1 MVSTPRSAVVLG
13 ARTLGGAI
21 VDRLL
26 ADGWRVAAVARSPD
40 TLAAVRARGPL
51 ALALRAD
58 AADPAEMRAA
68 LDAARDAHG
77 GPDLIV
83 NAVNASRPM
92 VGDPFGGGPVE
103 HASME
108 TFRGWGVAVAEQA
121 FVFLTTGI
129 AALRAAGGG
138 RLIQVTGGSSR
149 QAKAGRGP
157 WAAGAFATRALV
169 HAAAQEL
176 LAEPID
182 PILLIVDG
190 NIGGSGGE
198 LSEIADTVAQLARP
212 RAHLVSH
219 EIHLPLRG
227 AAWTP

>member
-1 MVSTPRSAVVLG
+1 VILG
-13 ARTLGGAI
+13 ARTLGGAV

-26 ADGWRVAAVARSPD
+26 ADGWRVAAVARNAD
-40 TLAAVRARGPL
+40 TLAAVRARG
-51 ALALRAD
+51 ALALKSD
-58 AADPAEMRAA
+58 AADADDLRSA
-68 LDAARDAHG
+68 LDAARTAHG
-77 GPDLIV
+77 GLDLIV
-83 NAVNASRPM
+83 NAVDASRPAA
-92 VGDPFGGGPVE
+92 GDPFGGGPIE
-103 HASME
+103 GAGLA

-138 RLIQVTGGSSR
+138 RLIQITGGSSR
-149 QAKAGRGP
+149 RARAGRGH

-169 HAAAQEL
+169 HAAAQDL
-176 LAEPID
+176 LDDPID

-190 NIGGSGGE
+190 TIGGSAGE
-198 LSEIADTVAQLARP
+198 LGEIADTVAHLACP
-212 RAHLVSH
+212 RAPRLSH